1 MTLSAG
7 TRLGPYEIL
16 APLGAGG
23 MGEVYRARDSRL
35 GRDVA
40 VKVLP
45 ASFAARADRLHRFE
59 QEARAAG
66 LLNHPNLTAVYDIGS
81 HDGAPYVVQ
90 ELLEGKTLADVL
102 ATGRP
107 SIRKAVEYARQIAQ
121 GLAAAHE
128 KGIVH
133 RDLKPD
139 NVFVTRDGRVKILD
153 FGLAK
158 LAHSSDDEPRFQIAT
173 VTATEPGVVLGTLGY
188 MSPEQLSGEPADAR
202 SDIFAFG
209 AILYEMLAGHR
220 AFRGNSATDTMAA
233 ILTRDPPELSLTNQN
248 VPPGLDHIVRHC
260 LEKDPEQRLH
270 SAHDVAFALAEI
282 SGGST
287 ASGVAAL
294 PQARGR
300 RRPWLRVAAGL
311 AAAAALTAGGF
322 LAGARSHPEGP
333 PTFRQLTFRRG
344 LVSSARFGPDGQ
356 TVLYS
361 AAWEESP
368 DELYQARVGLPE
380 SLPLKVPGGEAIA
393 GVTASGDMA
402 VLLRAAPAPILARVP
417 ITGGAPREIA
427 ENVTAAD
434 ISPKG
439 DAFAVVRRAGGVSR
453 LEYPIGKTLHETGG
467 GISALR
473 ISPDGERVAFFDHPL
488 VDNERGVLVVAER
501 SGSKKTLTREWSSVG
516 GLAWSPSGDEI
527 WFSAAE
533 RGSNLLVR
541 KVSLSGA
548 TRPVLSGPGRLFL
561 RDVAA
566 DGRLLVEE
574 RTVRRALMC
583 KPPDQEQERD
593 LSWLDHSTVAAIS
606 SNGSLLLLSETGEG
620 GGENSGIYVRKTDGS
635 AAVRLGDGLTDN
647 FSTDERWVTSLT
659 SGPEPRVVLLPVGAG
674 EPRTIPDF
682 GIRVRGAQLLGDGRR
697 LVLAGA
703 RPGQPL
709 RLFLAETESAKVVDI
724 GPDAIGAPG
733 ALSPDGKVL
742 FAVDGDGR
750 ASLYPID
757 GGEVRPVPAYV
768 PGEWPAG
775 WSADGRF
782 LYFFSTGQVPLR
794 VWRVDLAGG
803 RRELWR
809 VITPAEAT
817 GTRGFDMFTVSADG
831 RSYAY
836 SYSRTHS
843 TLYVVEAR

>member
-1 MTLSAG
+1 M
-7 TRLGPYEIL
+7 
-16 APLGAGG
+16 
-23 MGEVYRARDSRL
+23 
-35 GRDVA
+35 
-40 VKVLP
+40 
-45 ASFAARADRLHRFE
+45 
-59 QEARAAG
+59 
-66 LLNHPNLTAVYDIGS
+66 
-81 HDGAPYVVQ
+81 
-90 ELLEGKTLADVL
+90 
-102 ATGRP
+102 
-107 SIRKAVEYARQIAQ
+107 
-121 GLAAAHE
+121 
-128 KGIVH
+128 
-133 RDLKPD
+133 
-139 NVFVTRDGRVKILD
+139 
-153 FGLAK
+153 
-158 LAHSSDDEPRFQIAT
+158 
-173 VTATEPGVVLGTLGY
+173 LGTLGY
-188 MSPEQLSGEPADAR
+188 MSPEQLSGEAADAR

-220 AFRGNSATDTMAA
+220 AFRGDSATDTMAA

-361 AAWEESP
+361 AAWEEGP

-380 SLPLKVPGGEAIA
+380 SLPLKVPGGEAVA

-488 VDNERGVLVVAER
+488 VDNDRGVLVVAER

-527 WFSAAE
+527 WFSAAD

-541 KVSLSGA
+541 TVSLSGA

-561 RDVAA
+561 RDIAA

-647 FSTDERWVTSLT
+647 FSTDERWVDEPDVGPGTQGRSSAGRRRRAADAFRT
-659 SGPEPRVVLLPVGAG
+659 SGSECAARSSSATDGASCSPAPVPASRCACSSPRPKARRSSTSARTRSGLPAPFRRTARCSSRWTATAG
-674 EPRTIPDF
+674 PRS
-682 GIRVRGAQLLGDGRR
+682 IRSTE
-697 LVLAGA
+697 A
-703 RPGQPL
+703 RC
-709 RLFLAETESAKVVDI
+709 A
-724 GPDAIGAPG
+724 
-733 ALSPDGKVL
+733 
-742 FAVDGDGR
+742 
-750 ASLYPID
+750 
-757 GGEVRPVPAYV
+757 PVPAYV
-768 PGEWPAG
+768 AGEWPAG